1 MKAFCIGHKP
11 PCFQL
16 SQPYTLVSPESFAVP
31 NIFVIPDNY
40 FGDLFHG
47 SVLSEYTQLIGL
59 AEFFKISNADLN
71 EKVFIFQYR
80 KFISLKKTLS
90 VSTNNPWTFTANSFE
105 AQRIFPSLNELDK
118 LPCTYLL
125 GPCVNFSQSLAKS
138 YAISHIIEDFVGF
151 CIALRS
157 VPGFTAKRC
166 ALFLNCEILI
176 PAPSLG
182 VTTIG
187 KMIEIMDILKAAWY
201 EFASNYYTPR
211 SGYQRRVGGFL
222 LERLHSFLLYEF
234 FFIQGNKYALS
245 GNQITVSETP
255 HVEVTI

>member
-11 PCFQL
+11 PRFQI
-16 SQPYTLVSPESFAVP
+16 SQPYTLVSPESFSAP
-31 NIFVIPDNY
+31 STLVIPDSSY
-40 FGDLFHG
+40 GELFHG
-47 SVLSEYTQLIGL
+47 NILSEYTQLFGL
-59 AEFFKISNADLN
+59 VEHLKSSNSALDEKIY
-71 EKVFIFQYR
+71 IFQYR

-90 VSTNNPWTFTANSFE
+90 ISTNNPWTFTADSVLAE
-105 AQRIFPSLNELDK
+105 SIFPNLNELDS
-118 LPCTYLL
+118 LPCSYLL

-138 YAISHIIEDFVGF
+138 YSISHLIEDFVGF

-157 VPGFTAKRC
+157 VPEFTAKRC
-166 ALFLNCEILI
+166 SAFLNCEILI

-187 KMIEIMDILKAAWY
+187 KLIEIMDILKVVWS

-211 SGYQRRVGGFL
+211 TGYQRRVGGFL
-222 LERLHSFLLYEF
+222 LERLHSYLLYEF
-234 FFIQGNKYALS
+234 FFIQGNKGALS
-245 GNQITVSETP
+245 GYQITVSDNT